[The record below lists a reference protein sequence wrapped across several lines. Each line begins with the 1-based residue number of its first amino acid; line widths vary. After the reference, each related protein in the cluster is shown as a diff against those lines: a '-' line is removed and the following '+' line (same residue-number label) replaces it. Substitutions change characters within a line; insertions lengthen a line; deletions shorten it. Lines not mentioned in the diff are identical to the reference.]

1 MRRVTITEGSLKDE
15 MPVERRRKEREPQ
28 PETWGEIFRA
38 WPKTTL
44 CIVSNEFCE
53 RFSYYGM
60 RTVLT
65 LYLLNVLKFS
75 DNVST
80 VFFNGFTVLCYLT
93 PLLGSII
100 ADGYIGKFKTIFTVS
115 ILYAAGQIV
124 LAFSSINNSSSPLHP
139 ALDLA
144 GLGIIAFGTG
154 GIKPCVASFGGDQFE
169 PHQTRMLSLFF
180 SVFYFSI
187 NAGSMISTFISP
199 LFRSMSCLGQDS
211 CYPLAF
217 GIPAI
222 LMIVATIIFMLGSFT
237 YKKPPP
243 KENIFGEV
251 ARLMTRAICSG
262 GNGPKRDHWL
272 EKYLNNHRCETDPKC
287 MELKSRKRDN
297 SLCQKAEF
305 IEDVKSLLRVV
316 VMYLPVPM
324 FWALYDQQGS
334 VWLIQG
340 IQMDCR
346 LWGST
351 LLLPDQMQTLNAV
364 LILAFIPLFQVII
377 YPIASKVV
385 TLTPLRK
392 MVAGGVVAALA
403 FVVSGF
409 IQLAVNKTLPDLP
422 PSGNGYVSI
431 MNAIRPGCN
440 INSTMVQGTLYKDN
454 GFPLAYNS
462 SLTDDKNNNVAQMI
476 KVGADKNIIFTF
488 AYDCGNT
495 PGLVMNYTAPVVDDG
510 SIYNLIVSELGIV
523 MLEVD
528 PTKPTEGT
536 GEFSLSLTMALNDT
550 NYVGHMALCRVG
562 QDNPC
567 DPTKPA
573 DFYYYEVNYDD
584 EKDTDLD
591 TIIPYTKNDGTF
603 NTQQFVSGYAFKAIR
618 PGNWSLVY
626 LHNLAKSIGMQS
638 LKPSEVNFTE
648 TGIYIAINNQGGV
661 YAALLTGGY
670 DKPNYLVNQIVPF
683 NTVSILW
690 QIPQFVII
698 TIAEILFSITGYEFA
713 YSQAAPSMKAL
724 VQALWLLTTAVGDSI
739 IVLIAVLDIFSDQ
752 AVQAFVYAGAM
763 FVVIVIFALMSIFY
777 YDYKYYTG
785 EGEDDDD
792 DFEDED
798 AVSLAQT
805 KDALPYENGHGRM
818 NKGFDD
824 SWDERL

>member
-15 MPVERRRKEREPQ
+15 MPIERRRKEREPQ
-28 PETWGEIFRA
+28 PETWGEIFKA

-115 ILYAAGQIV
+115 ILYAAGQVV

-222 LMIVATIIFMLGSFT
+222 LMIVATVIFMLGSFT

-251 ARLMTRAICSG
+251 AKLMTRAICSG

-272 EKYLNNHRCETDPKC
+272 EKYLNNHRCETDEKC
-287 MELKSRKRDN
+287 LDLKRRKRDN

-364 LILAFIPLFQVII
+364 LILAFIPLFQVVV

-422 PSGNGYVSI
+422 PAGNGYVSI

-440 INSTMVQGTLYKDN
+440 ITSATVLGTTYTN
-454 GFPLAYNS
+454 GFPLVYNA
-462 SLTDDKNNNVAQMI
+462 SLYDDNNNDVSQMI
-476 KVGADKNIIFTF
+476 KVGADNNIIFIF
-488 AYDCGNT
+488 AYNCGNT
-495 PGLVMNYTAPVVDDG
+495 PNLVTNYTAPVVDDG
-510 SIYNLIVSELGIV
+510 SIYNLIVSELGVV

-550 NYVGHMALCRVG
+550 NYVGHMALCRAG
-562 QDNPC
+562 EANTC
-567 DPTKPA
+567 DPTKPE
-573 DFYYYEVNYDD
+573 DFYFYEVNYDD

-591 TIIPYTKNDGTF
+591 TIIPYTKNDGSF
-603 NTQQFVSGYAFKAIR
+603 STQQFVSGYAFKAVR

-626 LHNLAKSIGMQS
+626 LHNLAKSVGMQS
-638 LKPSEVNFTE
+638 LKPTEVNFTE

-661 YAALLTGGY
+661 YAAVLTGAY
-670 DKPNYLVNQIVPF
+670 KAPYYLVNQIVPF

-785 EGEDDDD
+785 EEGEDDE
-792 DFEDED
+792 FEDED
-798 AVSLAQT
+798 AISLAQT
-805 KDALPYENGHGRM
+805 KDALPYENGLGRS

>member
-15 MPVERRRKEREPQ
+15 MPIERRRKEKEPQ
-28 PETWGEIFRA
+28 PETWGEIFKA

-115 ILYAAGQIV
+115 ILYAAGQVV

-169 PHQTRMLSLFF
+169 SHQTRMLSLFF

-222 LMIVATIIFMLGSFT
+222 LMIVATVIFMLGSFA

-243 KENIFGEV
+243 KDNIFGEV
-251 ARLMTRAICSG
+251 GKLMARAMCNG
-262 GNGPKRDHWL
+262 GNGPKRNHWL
-272 EKYLNNHRCETDPKC
+272 EKYLNTHSCQNDPKC
-287 MELKSRKRDN
+287 MDLKRRKRDDT
-297 SLCQKAEF
+297 LCQKAEF
-305 IEDVKSLLRVV
+305 IEDVKSLLRVL

-364 LILAFIPLFQVII
+364 LILAFIPLFQVIV
-377 YPIASKVV
+377 YPICAKFV

-422 PSGNGYVSI
+422 PAGSGYVSV
-431 MNAIRPGCN
+431 MNARPDCN
-440 INSTMVQGTLYKDN
+440 ITGVSVGGSSYTKGSD
-454 GFPLAYNS
+454 GFPLAYNA
-462 SLTDDKNNNVAQMI
+462 SLIDDKNNNLQQMI
-476 KVGADKNIIFTF
+476 KVSKGKNINFTF
-488 AYDCGNT
+488 EYSCEASD
-495 PGLVMNYTAPVVDDG
+495 LVKNYLAPVVDDG
-510 SIYNLIVSELGIV
+510 SIYNLIVSKFGIV

-536 GEFSLSLTMALNDT
+536 GEFSLSFTMALNDT
-550 NYVGHMALCRVG
+550 NYVGHLALCRVG
-562 QDNPC
+562 QDNIC
-567 DPTKPA
+567 DPTKPE

-591 TIIPYTKNDGTF
+591 TIIPYAQPDGSF
-603 NTQQFVSGYAFKAIR
+603 SKDKFVSGYAFKPVR

-626 LHNLAKSIGMQS
+626 LHNLAKSVGMQS
-638 LKPSEVNFTE
+638 LKPSEVEFNE

-661 YAALLTGGY
+661 YAAVLTGSY
-670 DKPNYLVNQIVPF
+670 DKPTYLVNQIVPF

-763 FVVIVIFALMSIFY
+763 LVVIVIFALMSIFY

-785 EGEDDDD
+785 DEDDDD
-792 DFEDED
+792 EFQDED
-798 AVSLAQT
+798 AISLAQT
-805 KDALPYENGHGRM
+805 KDALPYENGLGRT

>member
-15 MPVERRRKEREPQ
+15 MPIERRRKEKEPQ
-28 PETWGEIFRA
+28 PETWGEIFKA

-169 PHQTRMLSLFF
+169 SHQTRMLSLFF

-222 LMIVATIIFMLGSFT
+222 LMIVATVIFMLGSFA

-243 KENIFGEV
+243 KDNIFGEV
-251 ARLMTRAICSG
+251 GKLMTRAICSG

-272 EKYLNNHRCETDPKC
+272 EKYLNTHSCQNDPKC
-287 MELKSRKRDN
+287 MELKRRKRDDT
-297 SLCQKAEF
+297 LCQKAAF
-305 IEDVKSLLRVV
+305 IEDVKSLLRVL

-364 LILAFIPLFQVII
+364 LILAFIPLFQVIV
-377 YPIASKVV
+377 YPICAKFV

-422 PSGNGYVSI
+422 PAGNGYVSI

-440 INSTMVQGTLYKDN
+440 ISSATVLGTTHTD
-454 GFPLAYNS
+454 GFPLAYNA
-462 SLTDDKNNNVAQMI
+462 SLYDDKNNKVQQMI
-476 KVGADKNIIFTF
+476 KLGKGDNIIFTF
-488 AYDCGNT
+488 AYACNDTTN
-495 PGLVMNYTAPVVDDG
+495 LVTNYTAPIVDDG
-510 SIYNLIVSELGIV
+510 SIYNLIVTGDGVV

-536 GEFSLSLTMALNDT
+536 GEFSLSLTMALSDM
-550 NYVGHMALCRVG
+550 NYVGHMALCRG
-562 QDNPC
+562 GSTAKC
-567 DPTKPA
+567 DPTKPE

-591 TIIPYTKNDGTF
+591 TIIPYTLPNGSFSKIN
-603 NTQQFVSGYAFKAIR
+603 FVSGYAFKAIR
-618 PGNWSLVY
+618 PGQWNLVY
-626 LHNLAKSIGMQS
+626 LHNLAKSVGMQS
-638 LKPSEVNFTE
+638 LSSSDVRYNY
-648 TGIYIAINNQGGV
+648 TGINIEINNQGGV
-661 YAALLTGGY
+661 YAAVLTGTY
-670 DKPNYLVNQIVPF
+670 ANPKYLVNQIVPF

-763 FVVIVIFALMSIFY
+763 FVVIIIFALMSIFY

-785 EGEDDDD
+785 DEDDEDE
-792 DFEDED
+792 FEDED
-798 AVSLAQT
+798 AISLAQT
-805 KDALPYENGHGRM
+805 KDALPYENGLGRS

>member
-15 MPVERRRKEREPQ
+15 MPIERRRKEKAPQ
-28 PETWGEIFRA
+28 PETWGQIFKA

-100 ADGYIGKFKTIFTVS
+100 ADGYIGKFKTIFMVS

-124 LAFSSINNSSSPLHP
+124 LAFSSMNNSSSPLHP

-169 PHQTRMLSLFF
+169 PDQTRMLSLFF

-199 LFRSMSCLGQDS
+199 MFRSMSCMGQDS

-222 LMIVATIIFMLGSFT
+222 LMIVATVIFMLGSFN

-251 ARLMTRAICSG
+251 GKLMTRAICSG
-262 GNGPKRDHWL
+262 GDGPKRNHWL
-272 EKYLNNHRCETDPKC
+272 EKYLNTHRCENDPKC
-287 MELKSRKRDN
+287 IELKRKRRDQN
-297 SLCQKAEF
+297 ACQKAEF
-305 IEDVKSLLRVV
+305 IEDVKSLLRVL

-364 LILAFIPLFQVII
+364 LILAFIPIFQVIV
-377 YPIASKVV
+377 YPILSKIV

-403 FVVSGF
+403 FVVSGLVQ
-409 IQLAVNKTLPDLP
+409 IEVNKTLPELP
-422 PSGNGYVSI
+422 NKGYGFVSI
-431 MNAIRPGCN
+431 MNALDKSSNCSILNAGPDHK
-440 INSTMVQGTLYKDN
+440 TL
-454 GFPLAYNS
+454 
-462 SLTDDKNNNVAQMI
+462 
-476 KVGADKNIIFTF
+476 
-488 AYDCGNT
+488 
-495 PGLVMNYTAPVVDDG
+495 
-510 SIYNLIVSELGIV
+510 
-523 MLEVD
+523 
-528 PTKPTEGT
+528 
-536 GEFSLSLTMALNDT
+536 
-550 NYVGHMALCRVG
+550 
-562 QDNPC
+562 
-567 DPTKPA
+567 
-573 DFYYYEVNYDD
+573 
-584 EKDTDLD
+584 
-591 TIIPYTKNDGTF
+591 
-603 NTQQFVSGYAFKAIR
+603 
-618 PGNWSLVY
+618 
-626 LHNLAKSIGMQS
+626 
-638 LKPSEVNFTE
+638 
-648 TGIYIAINNQGGV
+648 
-661 YAALLTGGY
+661 
-670 DKPNYLVNQIVPF
+670 PF
-683 NTVSILW
+683 NTV
-690 QIPQFVII
+690 
-698 TIAEILFSITGYEFA
+698 
-713 YSQAAPSMKAL
+713 
-724 VQALWLLTTAVGDSI
+724 
-739 IVLIAVLDIFSDQ
+739 
-752 AVQAFVYAGAM
+752 
-763 FVVIVIFALMSIFY
+763 
-777 YDYKYYTG
+777 
-785 EGEDDDD
+785 
-792 DFEDED
+792 
-798 AVSLAQT
+798 
-805 KDALPYENGHGRM
+805 
-818 NKGFDD
+818 
-824 SWDERL
+824 